1 MGTLTF
7 MLKNFSV
14 MFYRVQVIEICQL
27 NNVFKFFIDIASFIF
42 LSTKDTI
49 SRLHG
54 TMRALYF
61 ACISGVI
68 LTKKK
73 LSPYKIVIFFHRLAD
88 NLRKS

>member
-68 LTKKK
+68 LTKKSCHRIK
-73 LSPYKIVIFFHRLAD
+73 LSFFFID
-88 NLRKS
+88 